1 MLRHEEISQ
10 AGRQVDTIPV
20 SIGYRIIELFSGQ
33 LYSNPAKAIEEL
45 VVNSYD
51 AFARHCQVVIPT
63 DWDARDAQV
72 LVWDDG
78 DSMDL
83 EGLKALWLIADTIK
97 RDPAYTRRAEQRHRL
112 PVGKFGI
119 GKLASYVVGKRI
131 THICKTNKIL
141 AVTMDYSEVVPQK
154 EVPHGKGG
162 EIREIGLKVRE
173 LSEREAQQLLG
184 FATSGGLPG
193 GVKLPLFGPN
203 APSSWTLVVV
213 DRLKEDAKRI
223 TMGRLK
229 WIISTALPLAPD
241 FEVSLNGDPI
251 PASRLNYPVLKKW
264 QIGKSDS
271 AAKELG
277 YSTGNN
283 PKKKEP
289 FDTWISIPLVGKI
302 SGEFTLYE
310 DSLLGGKADELGRS
324 HGFFLM
330 VRHRLIN
337 HDDPLLGV
345 HVLSHATFNRMR
357 AVIYADDL
365 DGELVASRESVSEDA
380 RSGLQRYLL
389 AKFQEVRSWYES
401 QLNEKAK
408 RKDVAE
414 RLAVVPGQ
422 LMQFPLLHALDR
434 AKSEGR
440 LSTRSIQ
447 LPEKV
452 GKLKEGISKVEFAP
466 LDPTLPLAV
475 FDASSGVV
483 KVNSNH
489 PFYVNFYDS
498 SNMEAVGIAEVMLE
512 AYLLESNLSTN
523 EISSVVDK
531 RDQLLRALVREGPR
545 SVLVLARQMRES
557 VGDPVEMREM
567 SNRAFRALGF
577 EVVAMKG
584 GNEPSGLASAPL
596 AVKYGKELGQGE
608 EGSYRV
614 VYLAEASKLDGPSF
628 VSVVQKAEKVV
639 QKYDAKYTAVVAQDF
654 EAVST
659 GAPRGQRNDVTGVCP
674 IRMRDFASLVE
685 ASGTKPLPL
694 SKLEGLFRDC
704 RTVFETQNWVRQFV
718 SSSESL
724 PELRE
729 VLERAF
735 ALQQSNR
742 ADPPSIGAIKY
753 YRKTLAASERELSEW
768 LTALSRLLPGLIY
781 VYGDKVELHQ
791 TPEIIVKQF
800 QQSLRQIGNPP
811 QGS

>member
-1 MLRHEEISQ
+1 MLRHEDISQ
-10 AGRQVDTIPV
+10 AGKQVDTIPV

-51 AFARHCQVVIPT
+51 AFATHCQVVVPS
-63 DWDARDAQV
+63 DWDEKEAQI

-83 EGLKALWLIADTIK
+83 DGLKALWLIADTIK
-97 RDPAYTRRAEQRHRL
+97 RDAGYTRRAAQRHRL

-141 AVTMDYSEVVPQK
+141 AVTMDYSEVIPQQ
-154 EVPHGKGG
+154 EVPHGKGA

-173 LSEREAQQLLG
+173 LSEREARQLLG

-193 GVKLPLFGPN
+193 GVSLPLFGSN
-203 APSSWTLVVV
+203 APPSWTLVVV
-213 DRLKEDAKRI
+213 DRLKEDARRI
-223 TMGRLK
+223 TTGRLK

-241 FEVSLNGDPI
+241 FEVSLNGEPV
-251 PASRLNYPVLKKW
+251 PASKLNYPVLKKW
-264 QIGKSDS
+264 QIGKDDS
-271 AAKELG
+271 PAKDLG
-277 YSTGNN
+277 YETGTDH
-283 PKKKEP
+283 KKKEP
-289 FDTWISIPLVGKI
+289 FDTWIVIPRVGKI
-302 SGEFTLYE
+302 SGEFVLYE
-310 DSLLGGKADELGRS
+310 DSLLGGKAAEAGRS

-345 HVLSHATFNRMR
+345 HVLSHATFNRMHT
-357 AVIYADDL
+357 VIYADDL
-365 DGELVASRESVSEDA
+365 DSELVASRESISEDA
-380 RSGLQRYLL
+380 RNALQRYLL
-389 AKFQEVRSWYES
+389 AKFQEVRSSFERQMS
-401 QLNEKAK
+401 EKAK
-408 RKDVAE
+408 KEDVAE

-422 LMQFPLLHALDR
+422 LMQFPLIHALDR

-440 LSTRSIQ
+440 LSLRSIQ
-447 LPEKV
+447 LPEKA
-452 GKLKEGISKVEFAP
+452 GKVKEGINRVEFAP

-475 FDASSGVV
+475 FDATLGVV

-498 SNMEAVGIAEVMLE
+498 SNMEAVAIAEVMLE
-512 AYLLESNLSTN
+512 AYLLESNLTTS
-523 EISSVVDK
+523 EISAVVDK
-531 RDQLLRALVREGPR
+531 RDQLLRALVREEPR
-545 SVLVLARQMRES
+545 SVMVLARQMRES
-557 VGDPVEMREM
+557 VGDSIEMREACY
-567 SNRAFRALGF
+567 RAFRALGF

-596 AVKYGKELGQGE
+596 AVKYGKELGQVE
-608 EGSYRV
+608 EGSYKV
-614 VYLAEASKLDGPSF
+614 VYLAEDSKLDSL
-628 VSVVQKAEKVV
+628 SLATAARKLAKVV
-639 QKYDAKYTAVVAQDF
+639 RKYGAKYTAVVASEFDSDSSQ
-654 EAVST
+654 AVGDQKSSV
-659 GAPRGQRNDVTGVCP
+659 DVCQ
-674 IRMRDFASLVE
+674 IRMKDFASLVE

-704 RTVFETQNWVRQFV
+704 RTVGETHDWVQRFV
-718 SSSESL
+718 SSTESL

-753 YRKTLAASERELSEW
+753 YRKTLAASERELNEW

-800 QQSLRQIGNPP
+800 QQSLQQIGKSRKAN
-811 QGS
+811 